1 MPHSHLVIYQ
11 RNVPPIDRTM
21 VRCAVCSQWVDA
33 DRTAQPEESALSY
46 EVRGSVYFAKTSGG
60 EIDFSAID
68 KTVFPVVPSY
78 QGCPFCGSPRF
89 LDGAAG
95 PLRR

>member
-1 MPHSHLVIYQ
+1 VPSRLTVYH

-33 DRTAQPEESALSY
+33 DKTQQPEEGPGVQRV
-46 EVRGSVYFAKTSGG
+46 EGSVYFAKKPGG
-60 EIDFSAID
+60 EIDMQAID
-68 KTVFPVVPSY
+68 KTVLTVIAPY
-78 QGCPFCGSPRF
+78 AACWFCSSPRW

-95 PLRR
+95 PLGR